1 MRFSGGDAE
10 RATSEEGGEGEQW
23 SSRWAGR
30 RSSRRRR
37 GHSVD
42 LDARDKVARERVYWL
57 RKGCG
62 WKWWRDRRTGLEGLE
77 AGRNFGN
84 VCIY

>member
-1 MRFSGGDAE
+1 MRGFSGGDAE

-37 GHSVD
+37 GDSVD
-42 LDARDKVARERVYWL
+42 LDARDKVARERV
-57 RKGCG
+57 
-62 WKWWRDRRTGLEGLE
+62 GLEGLE
-77 AGRNFGN
+77 TGRNFGN